1 VFKGDIMNPIKTI
14 FVQLFALALVF
25 NRQVA
30 AARDRN
36 EIDKIKILEKIEENS
51 ANSTGRMLVRYLER
65 TNGRILGL
73 DSAARIF
80 KGK

>member
-1 VFKGDIMNPIKTI
+1 MNPMKTI

-36 EIDKIKILEKIEENS
+36 EIEKIKILEKIEENS
-51 ANSTGRMLVRYLER
+51 ANSTGRMLV
-65 TNGRILGL
+65 
-73 DSAARIF
+73 SPV
-80 KGK
+80 

>member
-1 VFKGDIMNPIKTI
+1 MNPIKTI

-36 EIDKIKILEKIEENS
+36 EIEKIKILEKIEENG
-51 ANSTGRMLVRYLER
+51 ANSTGRMLVSINQKRMANRKTLSR
-65 TNGRILGL
+65 SSRRP
-73 DSAARIF
+73 SA
-80 KGK
+80 G

>member
-1 VFKGDIMNPIKTI
+1 MNPIKTI

-51 ANSTGRMLVRYLER
+51 ANSTGRMLVSIYQKRMANRQTLSRYSR
-65 TNGRILGL
+65 RP
-73 DSAARIF
+73 SA
-80 KGK
+80 G